1 MSAYELTLFV
11 GNISFSA
18 TREELET
25 LVRDAGYRV
34 ADTTIA
40 RREDGVTSKGFGFVK
55 ILTTEPETAVIESL
69 YGLVLRDRGIRV
81 ERHNPKDKRAA

>member
-1 MSAYELTLFV
+1 VSAYELTLFV

-25 LVRDAGYRV
+25 LVREAGYRV

-40 RREDGVTSKGFGFVK
+40 RREDGVTSKGFGFV
-55 ILTTEPETAVIESL
+55 
-69 YGLVLRDRGIRV
+69 
-81 ERHNPKDKRAA
+81 